1 MNRVI
6 LLGNITKEVELRT
19 TNSGSNI
26 ANISIATNESVKNGE
41 TWENLTTFHDVIA
54 FGKNAEN
61 IAKFFSK
68 GSKILVEGK
77 LSKREWT
84 DKNGVKRYPVEVIVN
99 TFEFVEKKVQKE
111 NDYSQEDN
119 NHDYSQEESFKENE
133 IKVEDIPF

>member
-1 MNRVI
+1 MNKVI

-19 TNSGSNI
+19 TKSGSNV
-26 ANISIATNESVKNGE
+26 ASFSVATSESVKKGDN
-41 TWENLTTFHDVIA
+41 WENETTFHDLIA

-61 IAKFFSK
+61 IAKFFGK

-84 DKNGVKRYPVEVIVN
+84 DNKGIKRYPVEVIVN
-99 TFEFVEKKVQKE
+99 SFEFVERKVQKE

-119 NHDYSQEESFKENE
+119 NHDYSQQEEFKENE
-133 IKVEDIPF
+133 IKIEDIPF